1 MMRSTMTRLKP
12 CTMGHSRTALDPD
25 VEHQQIICRASTRSI
40 RTLWLLSLTASA
52 IAIGAARVISV
63 RIWLSFVA
71 SIGFISYNA
80 RRLVLLSMETL
91 LGPLSFTLDHSKKS
105 DGDEVGWQTRPSP

>member
-12 CTMGHSRTALDPD
+12 CTKGHSRTTLDPD
-25 VEHQQIICRASTRSI
+25 VEHQQIVCRAIASLDPNTLAAVPDRLSHSDWSGARDQRS
-40 RTLWLLSLTASA
+40 
-52 IAIGAARVISV
+52 
-63 RIWLSFVA
+63 IWLSFVA
-71 SIGFISYNA
+71 SIGLISYDA
-80 RRLVLLSMETL
+80 RRLVLLSLETL